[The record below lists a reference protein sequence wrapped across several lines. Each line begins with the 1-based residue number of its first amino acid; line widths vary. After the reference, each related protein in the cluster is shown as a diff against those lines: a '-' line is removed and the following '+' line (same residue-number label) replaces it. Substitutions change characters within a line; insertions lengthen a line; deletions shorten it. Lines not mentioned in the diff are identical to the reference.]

1 MSPYKITYQNVI
13 NVMAGSDV
21 INVMVGSDVI
31 NVIMGSGVTFV
42 SGLNWQLT
50 RQKSITRKAH

>member
-1 MSPYKITYQNVI
+1 MLMWWWGQNVI
-13 NVMAGSDV
+13 NVMMGSHV
-21 INVMVGSDVI
+21 INMIV
-31 NVIMGSGVTFV
+31 GSGVTLV